1 MIPTIKKYKQIITN
15 NQPQFL
21 RRRARYAPQ
30 LLADGLTSGIVDS
43 QANLV
48 HGAFDEAGSTVVDPY
63 CDISSDKFALMQRGL
78 DFISVDPSQVTNS
91 SSEVSE

>member
-1 MIPTIKKYKQIITN
+1 MIPTIKKYKQIITQ
-15 NQPQFL
+15 NQPTYV

-48 HGAFDEAGSTVVDPY
+48 HGAFDEAGCTAVDPY
-63 CDISSDKFALMQRGL
+63 CDISSDKFSLMQLGL
-78 DFISVDPSQVTNS
+78 DSISVDPSKTSNS
-91 SSEVSE
+91 SPDVTE